1 MKPLLAILAI
11 TTIFFAQTTFA
22 QGVEP
27 PVNSEGILEAGSG
40 FVPCSGSDCS
50 ACHFVVLGNTAIKW
64 LITISFLFFAVLA
77 VRAGVKLVI
86 SQGNSGALTD
96 AKSSFTNAFIGL
108 VIILVAFLLVDTIMR
123 QLVKG
128 SGEVT
133 GYGPWNEVRCSKQV
147 ESTLDPAVFESDPAY
162 TNYHVPSYVSGGAT
176 GGSCS
181 PITTTGNPCTAA
193 NLAQYFGSR
202 SNEASIICN
211 KESGGRAVNS
221 RTDICCGSNG
231 CQAGD
236 PSFSGG
242 IFQINVL
249 ANSRLIPGCTG
260 EFYRRNGSTAQGNC
274 VQRNSRGICTGW
286 SCEITNQAVYNTC
299 MQATSNTQLNLQVA
313 GTLYRQAGNSF
324 QPWDWSR
331 RLCDIP

>member
-147 ESTLDPAVFESDPAY
+147 ESTLEVNVYSGDNEFVGATTAHSGSGTSVTSVSESGMVSLRSLGVVVANWNGTNGPGRTDLAHPTVAQATLRMQNDGKAINGGRPLFQVTAAY
-162 TNYHVPSYVSGGAT
+162 TRNVGH
-176 GGSCS
+176 
-181 PITTTGNPCTAA
+181 
-193 NLAQYFGSR
+193 
-202 SNEASIICN
+202 
-211 KESGGRAVNS
+211 
-221 RTDICCGSNG
+221 SNG
-231 CQAGD
+231 SQHYVGSAVD
-236 PSFSGG
+236 LQPINGG
-242 IFQINVL
+242 TYDQI
-249 ANSRLIPGCTG
+249 I
-260 EFYRRNGSTAQGNC
+260 
-274 VQRNSRGICTGW
+274 
-286 SCEITNQAVYNTC
+286 
-299 MQATSNTQLNLQVA
+299 
-313 GTLYRQAGNSF
+313 
-324 QPWDWSR
+324 
-331 RLCDIP
+331 RLCRNAGFTFVNDERTANHIHCDMR